1 MKGVFL
7 GNMHVVVVHTEEPRL
22 CDRAILGV
30 HATPCSASGH
40 GLVKLLEL
48 ERKAMYVLA
57 WLPTLSRRSDRPG
70 MYWCVAFDQLPNLTR
85 SATSP
90 RRVVLL

>member
-1 MKGVFL
+1 MDTMKGVFL

-22 CDRAILGV
+22 CDRAILGM

-48 ERKAMYVLA
+48 ERKAMYLRGFPRSHAIKALGQARDVLV
-57 WLPTLSRRSDRPG
+57 RR
-70 MYWCVAFDQLPNLTR
+70 F
-85 SATSP
+85 
-90 RRVVLL
+90 